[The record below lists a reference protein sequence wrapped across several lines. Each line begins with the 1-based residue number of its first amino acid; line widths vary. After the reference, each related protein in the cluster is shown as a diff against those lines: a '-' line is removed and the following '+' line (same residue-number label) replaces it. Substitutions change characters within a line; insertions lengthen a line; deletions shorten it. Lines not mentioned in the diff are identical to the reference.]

1 MVRVEIYIGDFPVKF
16 ATLLISAGLL
26 ATPALAEQCTS
37 KKSANYTNASYT
49 TVIAGEGYTK
59 ATADIVD
66 TAAAAGSFTT
76 LLAAAEAAGLVDALK
91 GEGPLTVFAPTD
103 DAFAALPEG
112 TVENLLKPENKDAL
126 AGILLYHVVSGKI
139 MSGDIG
145 NSASPATLQGATI
158 DVKSSYGKVT
168 VNGANV
174 VAADVAASNGVIH
187 VIDAVIL
194 PPSS

>member
-1 MVRVEIYIGDFPVKF
+1 MKSVARTYAANPVAVLAGVVMLAAAAIGMSSI
-16 ATLLISAGLL
+16 AQAGHHSGK
-26 ATPALAEQCTS
+26 AAYAS
-37 KKSANYTNASYT
+37 K
-49 TVIAGEGYTK
+49 
-59 ATADIVD
+59 DIVE
-66 TAAAAGSFTT
+66 TAAAAGSFGT

-103 DAFAALPEG
+103 EAFAALPAG

-145 NSASPATLQGATI
+145 SSASPATLQGATI

-174 VAADVAASNGVIH
+174 VSADVAASNGVIH

>member
-1 MVRVEIYIGDFPVKF
+1 MNSVARTYAAKPLVMLSGVIMLAVAAIGMSSI
-16 ATLLISAGLL
+16 AQAGHHSGKSGY
-26 ATPALAEQCTS
+26 AS
-37 KKSANYTNASYT
+37 K
-49 TVIAGEGYTK
+49 
-59 ATADIVD
+59 DIVD
-66 TAAAAGSFTT
+66 TAAAAGSFGT

-103 DAFAALPEG
+103 EAFAALPEG

-139 MSGDIG
+139 TSGDIG
-145 NSASPATLQGATI
+145 SSASPATLQGATI

>member
-1 MVRVEIYIGDFPVKF
+1 MKSVARTYAARPLAVLTGIVMLTAAAIGMSSI
-16 ATLLISAGLL
+16 AQAGHHSGK
-26 ATPALAEQCTS
+26 AGYAS
-37 KKSANYTNASYT
+37 K
-49 TVIAGEGYTK
+49 
-59 ATADIVD
+59 DIVD
-66 TAAAAGSFTT
+66 TAAAAGSFGT

-103 DAFAALPEG
+103 EAFAALPEG

-145 NSASPATLQGATI
+145 GSASPATLQGATI

-174 VAADVAASNGVIH
+174 VAADVAARNGVIH